1 MNAAATTRTGTEEQT
16 QKKKVFGHKR
26 GCERCGR
33 KRGIIRRYGLHLC
46 RQCFR
51 EIAPELGFKK
61 YS

>member
-1 MNAAATTRTGTEEQT
+1 VTETENQSAEQP
-16 QKKKVFGHKR
+16 QKKIFGHKF
-26 GCERCGR
+26 GCKRCGR